1 MIRLIPRDGQGCP
14 SVFESGRE
22 PAPLQYR
29 YGISARHYHT
39 QLNALVGTPGIGRR
53 TFVLHWRQFQSFS
66 VKEFCG
72 RWVEEIMAPTSTS
85 WPSGLRRNVK
95 AVVFVGVGSNPT
107 DVTLLRKLPLLL
119 KVVRTLSI
127 VAGSNSTRVIFWYQQ
142 RQLLYYDFPAGARS
156 LSFSYIIGPYCASSK
171 TKTKSSSEGRI
182 IESSL
187 GRKLNLAFRRNYDR
201 SGDYCRQS
209 TVG

>member
-1 MIRLIPRDGQGCP
+1 MRKQQAPKESCKNSHKTDGER
-14 SVFESGRE
+14 VFVENTKC
-22 PAPLQYR
+22 ATLQ
-29 YGISARHYHT
+29 
-39 QLNALVGTPGIGRR
+39 
-53 TFVLHWRQFQSFS
+53 FF
-66 VKEFCG
+66 
-72 RWVEEIMAPTSTS
+72 TSTS